1 MRDGD
6 AFAAAQQPSDH
17 ATPIERLVAFSGRA
31 I

>member
-6 AFAAAQQPSDH
+6 AFAAEQQPGAE
-17 ATPIERLVAFSGRA
+17 ATAVERLVAFSGRT